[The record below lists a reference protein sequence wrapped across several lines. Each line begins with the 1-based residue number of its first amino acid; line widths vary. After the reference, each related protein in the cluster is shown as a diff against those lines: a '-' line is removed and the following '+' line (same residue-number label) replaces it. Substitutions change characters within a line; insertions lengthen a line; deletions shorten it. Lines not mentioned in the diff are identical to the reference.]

1 MSTTVESMID
11 NLLHRAV
18 AHGDVAG
25 VVAMAT
31 DARGKTYSGAA
42 GRRSLAAEV
51 PMTEDTVFW
60 IASMTKALTAACC
73 MQLVEQ
79 HRLDLDDDIGRVMP
93 ALAEPR
99 VLVGFD
105 AGGQPILRPAI
116 GAITLRHLLTHT
128 AGFVYDTWN
137 EPMLAY
143 VKHAGIPRHETFQK
157 RENVQ
162 PLAFDPGTRWEYGIN
177 IDWAGKALEAVTG
190 QTLDSYAR
198 EKLFG
203 PLGMNDTGFRLRPDI
218 SARMAGPHQRQPD
231 GSLVP
236 TEYNAPQGEEFFLGG
251 GALYGTAG
259 DYLRF
264 IRMMLAG
271 GTLDGVQVLRPD
283 TVALMGRNHIG
294 DTDVEVMRTQ
304 MPLYSN
310 DCELFPGMR
319 KKWGLS
325 FLINTED
332 VPGGRA
338 AGSLA
343 WAGLR
348 NTYYWID
355 PKSGVGGTLMTQI
368 LPFADPTVLKLFAAF
383 ERAVYSLKA

>member
-1 MSTTVESMID
+1 MSTTIETTID
-11 NLLHRAV
+11 DLLHRAV
-18 AHGDVAG
+18 EHGDVAG
-25 VVAMAT
+25 VVAMSA
-31 DARGKTYSGAA
+31 DRSGKTYSGVA
-42 GRRSLAAEV
+42 GRRSLADPAL
-51 PMTEDTVFW
+51 MTEDTVFW

-79 HRLDLDDDIGRVMP
+79 RRLDLDDDIGRVLP

-105 AGGQPILRPAI
+105 DSGQPILRPAI

-137 EPMLAY
+137 KDMLAY
-143 VKHAGIPRHETFQK
+143 VKHAGIPRHETFTK
-157 RENVQ
+157 IENVQ

-190 QTLDSYAR
+190 QTLDAYAR
-198 EKLFG
+198 AHLFG
-203 PLGMNDTGFRLRPDI
+203 PLAMTDTGFRLRPDI
-218 SARMAGPHQRQPD
+218 SARLAGPHQRQLD
-231 GSLVP
+231 GSLKP
-236 TEYNAPQGEEFFLGG
+236 TEYTAPQGEEFFLGG

-271 GTLDGVQVLRPD
+271 GTLDGVQILRPE
-283 TVALMGRNHIG
+283 TVALMGRNHMG

-325 FLINTED
+325 FLINSED
-332 VPGGRA
+332 VPGRRS

-343 WAGLR
+343 WAGIR

-368 LPFADPTVLKLFAAF
+368 LPFADPAVLRLFDAF
-383 ERAVYSLKA
+383 EQAVYKLRA

>member
-1 MSTTVESMID
+1 MSTTVEATID
-11 NLLHRAV
+11 DLLLRAV
-18 AHGDVAG
+18 EHGDVAG

-31 DARGKTYSGAA
+31 DRNGATYAGVA
-42 GRRSLAAEV
+42 GRRSLAGAA

-79 HRLDLDDDIGRVMP
+79 RRLDLDDDIGRVLP

-105 AGGQPILRPAI
+105 AGGQPILRQAN

-137 EPMLAY
+137 EQMLAY
-143 VKHAGIPRHETFQK
+143 VKYAGIPRHETFRK
-157 RENVQ
+157 PENVQ

-190 QTLDSYAR
+190 QTLDAYAR

-203 PLGMNDTGFRLRPDI
+203 PLGMNDTGFRLRSDI
-218 SARMAGPHQRQPD
+218 VERLAGPHQRQLD
-231 GSLVP
+231 GSLVA

-271 GTLDGVQVLRPD
+271 GTLDGVQVLRPE
-283 TVALMGRNHIG
+283 TVALMGRNHMG
-294 DTDVEVMRTQ
+294 ELDVEVMRTQ

-310 DCELFPGMR
+310 DCELFPGMK

-343 WAGLR
+343 WAGIR

-355 PKSGVGGTLMTQI
+355 PKSGIGGTLMTQI
-368 LPFADPTVLKLFAAF
+368 LPFADPAVLKLLDAF
-383 ERAVYSLKA
+383 EQAVYCLRA